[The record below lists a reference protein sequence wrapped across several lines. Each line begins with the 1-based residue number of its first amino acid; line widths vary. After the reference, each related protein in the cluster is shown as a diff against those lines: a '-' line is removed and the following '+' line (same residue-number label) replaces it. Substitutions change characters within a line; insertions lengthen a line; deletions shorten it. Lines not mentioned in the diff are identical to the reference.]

1 MTYHLCLINFWRGLI
16 KNIRSYM
23 KTLKKH
29 NFEAYLATQLFIRGK
44 RGRLANLLYSYLRC
58 IDDFVDN
65 INIDKSEQKNLLIE
79 QSKII
84 NFLYN
89 KNKPE
94 IKNYLEEAISE
105 VITYDI
111 ENGCGLKTVIKKMFE
126 VFDFDIK
133 RKNTIPDLE
142 GLNEYSKKIGDAYT
156 RALLFFLAPS
166 LEYKEEYS
174 ISAYASH
181 QVHLLRDFL
190 IDKENGYFNISKEE
204 IKKYHIKENLI
215 QDKAFSCWLK
225 DKIGNIKF
233 LFIKGKKE
241 FGVIPILK
249 VRLTGHL
256 YCSRYERVIKRIE
269 KNGYKLR

>member
-1 MTYHLCLINFWRGLI
+1 
-16 KNIRSYM
+16 M

-29 NFEAYLATQLFIRGK
+29 NFEAYLATKFFIRGK
-44 RGRLANLLYSYLRC
+44 RGKFANLLYAYLRRV
-58 IDDFVDN
+58 DDFIDN
-65 INIDKSEQKNLLIE
+65 TSIDKTEKKEFLTGQSNKIKSFYDKKTSETKNSFE
-79 QSKII
+79 Q
-84 NFLYN
+84 
-89 KNKPE
+89 
-94 IKNYLEEAISE
+94 AISE
-105 VITYDI
+105 VIGYDI
-111 ENGCGLKTVIKKMFE
+111 KNGSKLRIVIKKMFE

-133 RKNTIPDLE
+133 RKNTIPDFE

-166 LEYKEEYS
+166 LQYKEEYS

-225 DKIGNIKF
+225 DKIENIKS
-233 LFIKGKKE
+233 LFIEGKKTFSE
-241 FGVIPILK
+241 IPILK

-256 YCSRYERVIKRIE
+256 YCSRYERVVRQIE
-269 KNGYKLR
+269 RNDYKLK